1 MYELLPIIRRI
12 RRPLLPVAAAPA
24 SEPELPQGK
33 RSLSPAVSPGVAPLP
48 PAPSEPVAHTPVPLR
63 TKFHAKIPQTH

>member
-1 MYELLPIIRRI
+1 MHGLLPIIRRI
-12 RRPLLPVAAAPA
+12 RRPLLPVVTAPAAPALPA
-24 SEPELPQGK
+24 SEP
-33 RSLSPAVSPGVAPLP
+33 VSPGAALLA